1 MNQHLNDVF
10 IKYDLP
16 FETYFLRD
24 VDHKFQVHDEIE
36 LVWMIKGNGI
46 VESNGKLFKL
56 TDQTLYMI
64 NIGEEHSIRTSKDSF
79 VVVYRFKHEHL
90 KQNKLSFEDF
100 SFDSRI
106 YTFQELVIKY
116 KEVPLLI
123 SQLLKLLVDPSEDQV
138 IRYKI
143 IGYYNM
149 FVYELYTML
158 LKEKYLDVKKKNC
171 EQYLKRINVICDYIH
186 DNFTHKISLDEIALK
201 VEVSRYRLSHF
212 VKEYLGISLQEYINN
227 LRLEKALREL
237 SYTDEKISDIS
248 CNCGFSD
255 VKYLNKAIKLRLG
268 ITALKYRKMTL
279 NNQKI
284 LNVVNDHNIKL
295 FAAEL
300 LKCLQVF
307 GHEHLTT
314 THHSL

>member
-1 MNQHLNDVF
+1 MKEQLQDVF
-10 IKYDLP
+10 LNYDLP
-16 FETYFLRD
+16 FETYFLRGVNHQD
-24 VDHKFQVHDEIE
+24 QVHGEIE
-36 LVWMIKGNGI
+36 LIWMIKGNGI
-46 VESNGKLFKL
+46 VESKNRLYQL

-64 NIGEEHSIRTSKDSF
+64 NINEKHTIKTSKDSF

-100 SFDSRI
+100 SFENRI

-123 SQLLKLLVDPSEDQV
+123 AQLLKLLVNPSEDQV

-171 EQYLKRINVICDYIH
+171 DQYLERISLICDYIH
-186 DNFTHKISLDEIALK
+186 ENFTHKITLDEIASK
-201 VEVSRYRLSHF
+201 VKVSRYRLSHF
-212 VKEYLGISLQEYINN
+212 VKEYLGVSLQEYINN
-227 LRLEKALREL
+227 LRLEKALRDL
-237 SYTDEKISDIS
+237 SYTKEKISDIS

-279 NNQKI
+279 NNQSI
-284 LNVVNDHNIKL
+284 LSEVNDTNIKL
-295 FAAEL
+295 FSNELFTCLQNLNKENL
-300 LKCLQVF
+300 LK
-307 GHEHLTT
+307 
-314 THHSL
+314 TH